1 MFWISALDQ
10 TYWAAGSLIG
20 ALAGGLLPF
29 DFKGIEFSMTALF
42 LVIFLDQWKNSKK
55 HGAAAGTGPVFT
67 AIAACSCGSHVPWFY
82 KRGAKGGIEGMM
94 KTISIM
100 AIVAFVTLFTR
111 VLPFVLFGGKKG
123 MPKMIGYLGK
133 VLPAAIIAALVV
145 YCFKELTI
153 QPALQKLWSLS
164 AGAAVILLHLW
175 KRNTLVSIAGGTV
188 LYMLLIRI

>member
-1 MFWISALDQ
+1 MPGGVATVKNTKEYFRYAVKKSIPVFFGYIFWGIAFGILMAKTGYGPFWTLAASLFIYAGSMQFVLVSFL
-10 TYWAAGSLIG
+10 AAGAPLG
-20 ALAGGLLPF
+20 LVAL
-29 DFKGIEFSMTALF
+29 M
-42 LVIFLDQWKNSKK
+42 
-55 HGAAAGTGPVFT
+55 
-67 AIAACSCGSHVPWFY
+67 
-82 KRGAKGGIEGMM
+82 
-94 KTISIM
+94 
-100 AIVAFVTLFTR
+100 TLFTR

>member
-1 MFWISALDQ
+1 
-10 TYWAAGSLIG
+10 
-20 ALAGGLLPF
+20 
-29 DFKGIEFSMTALF
+29 
-42 LVIFLDQWKNSKK
+42 
-55 HGAAAGTGPVFT
+55 
-67 AIAACSCGSHVPWFY
+67 
-82 KRGAKGGIEGMM
+82 MM

-133 VLPAAIIAALVV
+133 VLPAAIIAALAV